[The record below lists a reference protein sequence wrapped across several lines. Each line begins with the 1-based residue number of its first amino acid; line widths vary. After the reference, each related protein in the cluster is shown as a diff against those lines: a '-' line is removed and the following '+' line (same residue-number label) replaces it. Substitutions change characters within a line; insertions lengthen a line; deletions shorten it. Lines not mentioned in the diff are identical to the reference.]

1 VNLSN
6 NVWWHYIFGRITAA
20 QRCDCDGSADI
31 LWLPTFAAQQVMQQF
46 RALLKLGLVCELAS
60 G

>member
-20 QRCDCDGSADI
+20 QRCDCDGLADI
-31 LWLPTFAAQQVMQQF
+31 LWLPTFAAQQVMEQF
-46 RALLKLGLVCELAS
+46 RALLKLGLGL
-60 G
+60 